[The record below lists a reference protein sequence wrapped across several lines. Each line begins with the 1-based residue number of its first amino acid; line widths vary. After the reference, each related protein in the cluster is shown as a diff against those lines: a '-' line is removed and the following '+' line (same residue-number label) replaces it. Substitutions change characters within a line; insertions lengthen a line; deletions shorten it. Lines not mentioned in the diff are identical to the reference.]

1 MIRLLFRHAVARR
14 FNVRSG
20 VHDSC
25 SGYARFHS
33 FNTTRMLPVLFP
45 GFSQR
50 PASRRL
56 LIEAHDKRRLS
67 GNITAPDRYEW
78 IEHRTTFLPNKY
90 FGDFFMSVTIASI
103 LNLVGPDM
111 IVVLLIVLLLFG
123 AKKLPELAR
132 GMGRAVKEFSA
143 ARDEIERGLGQSDAS
158 EIARPKLVDTKSE
171 LQSSQ
176 SS

>member
-1 MIRLLFRHAVARR
+1 
-14 FNVRSG
+14 
-20 VHDSC
+20 
-25 SGYARFHS
+25 
-33 FNTTRMLPVLFP
+33 
-45 GFSQR
+45 
-50 PASRRL
+50 
-56 LIEAHDKRRLS
+56 
-67 GNITAPDRYEW
+67 
-78 IEHRTTFLPNKY
+78 
-90 FGDFFMSVTIASI
+90 MSVTIASI

-171 LQSSQ
+171 LQSSRP
-176 SS
+176 S

>member
-1 MIRLLFRHAVARR
+1 
-14 FNVRSG
+14 
-20 VHDSC
+20 
-25 SGYARFHS
+25 
-33 FNTTRMLPVLFP
+33 
-45 GFSQR
+45 
-50 PASRRL
+50 
-56 LIEAHDKRRLS
+56 
-67 GNITAPDRYEW
+67 
-78 IEHRTTFLPNKY
+78 
-90 FGDFFMSVTIASI
+90 MSVTIASI